1 MDKME
6 ELLKHAGIKPTRHR
20 LSVLRVLRDAPCPLS
35 AEQVYMA
42 LRQRGVQINLS
53 SVYRALE
60 LLQQRAVLTRMSP
73 PDDSRALYAPA
84 SAEHRHNLICSQCH
98 RTVALPGCPL
108 GGYESDIAR
117 EMDFDVTGHRLE
129 IFGVCRDCRQ
139 GKSES

>member
-1 MDKME
+1 MDQME
-6 ELLKHAGIKPTRHR
+6 ELFKHAGIKPTRHR
-20 LSVLRVLRDAPCPLS
+20 LSVMQALLDAPCPLS

-42 LRQRGVQINLS
+42 LRERGVQINLS

-60 LLQQRAVLTRMSP
+60 LLQERDVLTRTST

-84 SAEHRHNLICSQCH
+84 SAEHQHNLICSQCH
-98 RTVALPGCPL
+98 RTIALPGCPL
-108 GGYESDIAR
+108 GGYERDIAR